1 MTLEMRAVASGSIQK
16 ADGAGPTDP
25 GRDGSRTSRLVSA
38 IQSFRRDCRGIAAVE
53 FGFIAPV
60 MLVMLLGAM
69 EVTRAISVDKR
80 FSLVTSMIA
89 DLVAREEELTSDDVK
104 AIYDVAEQVMAPFD
118 VAPLKISIIPVMS
131 SPTDAS
137 NTLVYPGVTN
147 RPSYNGGAVPAKCQS
162 YALADGLLEKNESV
176 IVIEAT
182 YNFTPMFAGYLVD
195 GISWS
200 DKAIAKPRKSLCVAF
215 DGSTC
220 TTNCFP

>member
-1 MTLEMRAVASGSIQK
+1 MILGKRAVASGSIQK
-16 ADGAGPTDP
+16 AGGAVPANQCSAD
-25 GRDGSRTSRLVSA
+25 SRSSRLVSA
-38 IQSFRRDCRGIAAVE
+38 VQGFWRDCRGIAAVE
-53 FGFIAPV
+53 FGFIAPI

-80 FSLVTSMIA
+80 FALVTSMIA
-89 DLVAREEELTSDDVK
+89 DLVAREEQLTADDVN
-104 AIYDVAEQVMAPFD
+104 AIYQVAEQVMAPFD
-118 VAPLKISIIPVMS
+118 VAPLRISIIPVMS

-147 RPSYNGGAVPAKCQS
+147 RPSYNGGAVPSKCQS
-162 YALADGLLEKNESV
+162 YSLAEGLLERNESV
-176 IVIEAT
+176 IVVEAT

-195 GISWS
+195 GMSWK